1 MSPIHAWACF
11 NRRTITRTASQ
22 SRLLSLGSCI
32 SADVTVL
39 SRRTTLPSSIFSRR
53 ALASSPRLIASQV
66 SARIA
71 LLVLCSTDFFG
82 LQGHGSR
89 AKARNDAESSRWKAS
104 SSQARN
110 TAARLWLQA
119 GQRRPGHAQHYLG
132 HKNIQHTVRY
142 TTGCLRPAEK
152 RLTAFRRW
160 RAAHPEPARYE
171 PPGSGHEAEGGRSS
185 RP

>member
-1 MSPIHAWACF
+1 MKRYAILRHETDGSNMSAPGAREFA
-11 NRRTITRTASQ
+11 
-22 SRLLSLGSCI
+22 
-32 SADVTVL
+32 ADAG
-39 SRRTTLPSSIFSRR
+39 P
-53 ALASSPRLIASQV
+53 P
-66 SARIA
+66 
-71 LLVLCSTDFFG
+71 
-82 LQGHGSR
+82 
-89 AKARNDAESSRWKAS
+89 
-104 SSQARN
+104 